1 MLLRERG
8 HVGPVIVDVCNPV
21 GHQNFVVLS
30 TYETRVPYLGRITEI
45 FRKLTEE
52 SVQSRTELLRGHP
65 VALKLEEER
74 AGMPLEFRLSVWR
87 QDQFIEQFRIEDKLL
102 VASP

>member
-1 MLLRERG
+1 
-8 HVGPVIVDVCNPV
+8 
-21 GHQNFVVLS
+21 
-30 TYETRVPYLGRITEI
+30 
-45 FRKLTEE
+45 
-52 SVQSRTELLRGHP
+52 